1 MRLWTAESGFES
13 LRPNH
18 ADPDSDLPE
27 SAGRM
32 PAFSSFGRLL
42 AWGAAWGAALG
53 FWLLAPAIVE
63 RHHFALTRPA
73 EWLLLDA
80 ALGVLFTAFG
90 ALLTVPVAAGLT
102 LAKRR
107 GRLAESRLTSF
118 AIALPAWLAPAY
130 LISGELIHLVRF
142 RHFDAA
148 APYFDAFRSA
158 APALALTLVAGIA
171 LERSATRWSRSRG
184 GTLLAGAL
192 ALGALGG
199 ALRLP
204 AAQPQRA
211 APRQA
216 RALPL
221 ASSARSVRPLLVI
234 GLDGGNW
241 ATLRPLLGT
250 GRLPTFDA
258 LVDRGLH
265 GEVEALWPPYWST
278 SAWGAIATGASR
290 EETGVY
296 EDLVA
301 EAPGLPSFQAPLG
314 LEARLL
320 PVQAAEYL
328 LVHAGLLRV
337 EPPGRAA
344 LARPPVW
351 ELLDRSGVRT
361 AVVRFNF
368 THPAAGQAAIV
379 VSNRVV
385 PDMWEELGVRPAD
398 PAAIVDPSS
407 RREELLGVFSAA
419 AANDREEL
427 ARVLPPPGTPRPRDV
442 ELDPVEVA
450 SRVLPFDLGTF
461 AAVEHLLG
469 TDPDLGVV
477 LLHLDGL
484 DNVCH
489 AFWPYRFP
497 EQFRRRPSAA
507 EIAALGPVVD
517 RYLEFLERGLARMI
531 AAFPEPPNVIV
542 ISDHGMGPLEN
553 GVPWRGWHASPG
565 IFLAAGPD
573 FSHRAGTLT
582 VSYYDLAP
590 TVLALQGLATPAEMT
605 GRSLLRREEADRSG
619 E

>member
-1 MRLWTAESGFES
+1 VL
-13 LRPNH
+13 
-18 ADPDSDLPE
+18 
-27 SAGRM
+27 
-32 PAFSSFGRLL
+32 
-42 AWGAAWGAALG
+42 GALFAALG
-53 FWLLAPAIVE
+53 
-63 RHHFALTRPA
+63 
-73 EWLLLDA
+73 
-80 ALGVLFTAFG
+80 
-90 ALLTVPVAAGLT
+90 AGLT
-102 LAKRR
+102 LPLAAGLVLRRR
-107 GRLAESRLTSF
+107 GGRSAADRLPALVL
-118 AIALPAWLAPAY
+118 ALPAWLAPAY
-130 LISGELIHLVRF
+130 LAAGALIYFVRF
-142 RHFDAA
+142 RHLDSP
-148 APYFDAFRSA
+148 APYFLALRGA
-158 APALALTLVAGIA
+158 LPTVALALAGGFA
-171 LERSATRWSRSRG
+171 LEWLATRRGRSRG
-184 GTLLAGAL
+184 GSVLAGAL

-204 AAQPQRA
+204 AAQPRA
-211 APRQA
+211 SAPQPA

-221 ASSARSVRPLLVI
+221 ASPARSVHPLLVV

-250 GRLPTFDA
+250 GRLPTFDS
-258 LVDRGLH
+258 LFDRGLH

-278 SAWGAIATGASR
+278 SAWAAIATGASR
-290 EETGVY
+290 EATGVY

-301 EAPGLPSFQAPLG
+301 EPPGLPSFQAPLG
-314 LEARLL
+314 LEPRLL
-320 PVQAAEYL
+320 PLQALEYV

-351 ELLDRSGVRT
+351 ELLDRSGVKT

-385 PDMWEELGVRPAD
+385 PDLWGEFGVRPAD
-398 PAAIVDPSS
+398 PASIVAPDA
-407 RREELLGVFSAA
+407 RREELLGLFSAA
-419 AANDREEL
+419 SADDGAEL
-427 ARVLPPPGTPRPRDV
+427 ARVLPPPATPHPRDV

-517 RYLEFLERGLARMI
+517 RYLEFLDRGLARMI
-531 AAFPEPPNVIV
+531 AAFPAPPDVIV
-542 ISDHGMGPLEN
+542 ISDHGMGPLED
-553 GVPWRGWHASPG
+553 GAPWRGWHASPG

-573 FSHRAGTLT
+573 FPHRTGTLA

-590 TVLALQGLATPAEMT
+590 TVLALRNLVPPAEMT
-605 GRSLLRREEADRSG
+605 GRSLAQTDDSWASG
-619 E
+619 K